1 MGGSPVDQLLV
12 RVDDTVIADLGGE
25 VIKGVVDHLLDGAF
39 ALTGQGVEVG
49 LLCLGVDG
57 ILQGLRQLSL
67 GNLGLVS
74 QSSQTVN
81 GDINTVGGDGAVGLA
96 LGDQDVGNLLSQIQQ
111 SAIDLDAGQDVGLAA
126 SGDEVVNATGQGG
139 QFGFQSVV
147 ALHLLSQSL
156 EGCQFYQMGVVVS
169 HCVFLL
175 MMIKNICSPQ
185 HQFPV
190 APELNTSLN
199 ISATSSSVAG
209 VPPRGSS
216 SPAAFLI

>member
-12 RVDDTVIADLGGE
+12 RVDDTVIADLGRE
-25 VIKGVVDHLLDGAF
+25 VIEGVVDHLLDGAF

-49 LLCLGVDG
+49 LLRLGVDG
-57 ILQGLRQLSL
+57 VLQSFRQISLR
-67 GNLGLVS
+67 NLGLVS

-81 GDINTVGGDGAVGLA
+81 GDINAIGGNGAVGLT
-96 LGDQDVGNLLSQIQQ
+96 LSDQDVSDLLGQLQQ
-111 SAIDLDAGQDVGLAA
+111 SAVDLDAGQDVGLAA
-126 SGDEVVNATGQGG
+126 SSNELVYAAAQSGQISL
-139 QFGFQSVV
+139 QSVV

>member
-1 MGGSPVDQLLV
+1 M
-12 RVDDTVIADLGGE
+12 
-25 VIKGVVDHLLDGAF
+25 
-39 ALTGQGVEVG
+39 
-49 LLCLGVDG
+49 
-57 ILQGLRQLSL
+57 
-67 GNLGLVS
+67 
-74 QSSQTVN
+74 N

-147 ALHLLSQSL
+147 ALYLLSQSL
-156 EGCQFYQMGVVVS
+156 EGCQLYQMGVVVS

>member
-1 MGGSPVDQLLV
+1 MGGGPVDQLLV
-12 RVDDTVIADLGGE
+12 RVDDTVIADLGRE
-25 VIKGVVDHLLDGAF
+25 VIEGVVDHLLDGAF
-39 ALTGQGVEVG
+39 ALTGQGVEIG
-49 LLCLGVDG
+49 LLRLGVDDG
-57 ILQGLRQLSL
+57 LQSGSQIALS
-67 GNLGLVS
+67 NLGLVG
-74 QSSQTVN
+74 QSRQTVN
-81 GDINTVGGDGAVGLA
+81 GNINAVGGDSAVGLA
-96 LGDQDVGNLLSQIQQ
+96 LSDQDVGNLLSQSQQ
-111 SAIDLDAGQDVGLAA
+111 GAVDLDAGQDVGLAA
-126 SGDEVVNATGQGG
+126 SSDEVIDAAAQSGQVSL
-139 QFGFQSVV
+139 QSVV
-147 ALHLLSQSL
+147 ALYLLSQSL

>member
-25 VIKGVVDHLLDGAF
+25 VIEGVVDHLLDGAF
-39 ALTGQGVEVG
+39 ALTGQGVEVS

-74 QSSQTVN
+74 QSSQTVH
-81 GDINTVGGDGAVGLA
+81 GDINTVGGDGAVSLA

-126 SGDEVVNATGQGG
+126 SSDEVVNATGQGG

-147 ALHLLSQSL
+147 ALDLLSQSL
-156 EGCQFYQMGVVVS
+156 EGCQFYQMGVVVC